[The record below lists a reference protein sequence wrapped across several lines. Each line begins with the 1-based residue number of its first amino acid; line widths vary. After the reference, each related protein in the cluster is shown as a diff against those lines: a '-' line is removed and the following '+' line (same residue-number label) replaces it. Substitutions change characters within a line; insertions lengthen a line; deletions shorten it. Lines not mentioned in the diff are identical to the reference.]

1 MEPRITLNGERKS
14 AAQHR
19 GLTTSSSGSPFC
31 LLLAI
36 RPGTSE
42 LSKPPLSH
50 LCTGGTRSAPS
61 LRPSR
66 ARKAG
71 ARGVQGGWAQPG
83 LRRRSLGSR
92 RAPSP
97 CSLAP
102 FPHVAVS
109 PGRGSFL
116 PALPSTPQRAG
127 PTCGFG
133 AGPGVWLRWSCSALS
148 CFSGMNV
155 VGSLSPGGWGG
166 AGWQRI
172 RMCGGKRPVSSVT
185 CS

>member
-42 LSKPPLSH
+42 LSEPPLSH

-61 LRPSR
+61 LRRSR

-83 LRRRSLGSR
+83 LDGGASAPAARPLPAVSLRFRTSLCLRGE
-92 RAPSP
+92 APSCP
-97 CSLAP
+97 LFLPPLNVRDPRAVSGLAQGSGCGGAARPSAVSLA
-102 FPHVAVS
+102 
-109 PGRGSFL
+109 
-116 PALPSTPQRAG
+116 
-127 PTCGFG
+127 
-133 AGPGVWLRWSCSALS
+133 
-148 CFSGMNV
+148 
-155 VGSLSPGGWGG
+155 
-166 AGWQRI
+166 
-172 RMCGGKRPVSSVT
+172 
-185 CS
+185 

>member
-19 GLTTSSSGSPFC
+19 GLTTSSSGSSFC

-42 LSKPPLSH
+42 LSEPPLSH

-61 LRPSR
+61 LRPSLRPSLWPSLRRSR

-83 LRRRSLGSR
+83 LDGGASAPAARPLPAVSLRFRTSLCLRGE
-92 RAPSP
+92 APSCP
-97 CSLAP
+97 PFLPPLNVRDPRAVSGLAQGSGCGGAARPSAVSLA
-102 FPHVAVS
+102 
-109 PGRGSFL
+109 
-116 PALPSTPQRAG
+116 
-127 PTCGFG
+127 
-133 AGPGVWLRWSCSALS
+133 
-148 CFSGMNV
+148 
-155 VGSLSPGGWGG
+155 
-166 AGWQRI
+166 
-172 RMCGGKRPVSSVT
+172 
-185 CS
+185 